1 MSFARRR
8 SGLSWVLPVAALL
21 GVGAVGCGGSPSAP
35 ARDDVF
41 YLHGGGVIDRT
52 YGWEVYFSPLDSAQT
67 DRLPRGVGVGVL
79 GGDVRFGRPIDW
91 YIRGADY
98 TPEHRFISYQS
109 PRQFLFSIYERVD
122 PTGDPWPDVLKRYEA
137 DVAQQGAQ
145 ILTQRM
151 PVATANA
158 QGRAYL
164 LRTRVP
170 SRPDYQAYSHE
181 VLLRSDHRILLVQ
194 VVHGVE
200 TEAIADEVAAAL
212 KSMLVY

>member
-1 MSFARRR
+1 MRSARRR
-8 SGLSWVLPVAALL
+8 SGSPSLLFVAAVL
-21 GVGAVGCGGSPSAP
+21 GASVIGCGGSPSAP

-41 YLHGGGVIDRT
+41 YLHGGGVIDRS
-52 YGWEVYFSPLDSAQT
+52 YSWEVYFSPLDQAKT
-67 DRLPRGVGVGVL
+67 DRLQRVVGVGVL
-79 GGDVRFGRPIDW
+79 NGDVRFGRPIDW

-98 TPEHRFISYQS
+98 TPQHRFISYQS

-122 PTGDPWPDVLKRYEA
+122 PTDDPWPEVLKRYEA

-145 ILTQRM
+145 ILTQRA
-151 PVATANA
+151 PVASANA
-158 QGRAYL
+158 QGRAYV
-164 LRTRVP
+164 LRTRIP

-181 VLLRSDHRILLVQ
+181 VLLRSNHRVLLVQ
-194 VVHGVE
+194 VVHGAE

>member
-1 MSFARRR
+1 MRSARRR
-8 SGLSWVLPVAALL
+8 SANLWLLPVAALL
-21 GVGAVGCGGSPSAP
+21 GASAIGCGGSPTAP

-41 YLHGGGVIDRT
+41 YLHGGGVIDRS
-52 YGWEVYFSPLDSAQT
+52 YSWEVYFSPLDQAKT
-67 DRLPRGVGVGVL
+67 DRLQRIVGVGVL
-79 GGDVRFGRPIDW
+79 NGDVRFGRPIDW

-98 TPEHRFISYQS
+98 TPQQRFISYQS

-122 PTGDPWPDVLKRYEA
+122 PTGDPWPDVLKRYEG

-145 ILTQRM
+145 ILQQRM

-158 QGRAYL
+158 QGREYL
-164 LRTRVP
+164 LRTRIP

-181 VLLRSDHRILLVQ
+181 FLLRSPHRVLLVQ
-194 VVHGVE
+194 VVHGQE
-200 TEAIADEVAAAL
+200 TEAIADEVAAAV